1 MKVLDWKVCRNPIAT
16 QVNMSRRG
24 MATTAIRQICG
35 CEPED
40 TFHVF
45 GRSPLARALREVW
58 ELPSDRLIVHTGDD
72 WLLHLL
78 CSLSETQQAMTLMTI
93 WRVWDQLNELT
104 HDKPCPP
111 VEGSRRFLVS
121 YLNSGLMIKQRP
133 NLDVVKEKMVVSVN
147 EGFSRQCDQE
157 DG

>member
-1 MKVLDWKVCRNPIAT
+1 
-16 QVNMSRRG
+16 
-24 MATTAIRQICG
+24 
-35 CEPED
+35 
-40 TFHVF
+40 
-45 GRSPLARALREVW
+45 
-58 ELPSDRLIVHTGDD
+58 
-72 WLLHLL
+72 
-78 CSLSETQQAMTLMTI
+78 MTI